1 MFERDGKRVRRAGGV
16 RAACGGLLLLAT
28 GSAAPA
34 QAPDPR
40 LLPAHPGYARN
51 AACAPVRIAM
61 PPATHRLPG
70 GAPISPRPAEI
81 PVGQGDSAICF
92 AYATADMI
100 SQRVGVTVSALD
112 VATRYYFA
120 DPAGLFRSRDRTLR
134 RYLAA
139 NPDLTEEIAESRND
153 TEASKE
159 RNPLRK
165 PFFDKL
171 EDGQEAAATLLYN
184 LGGLCPDRD
193 LPSFDGY
200 GQHLRT
206 LGRLRWTSRL
216 APKMSWRS
224 LGGTVDR
231 LRDPA
236 TDAFNAGWIAH
247 VERRCRRLP
256 LPVPLLPVSHGIADN
271 QLDFMERARTGDP
284 DLPRGSDRLM
294 AMIDYALDHGRVPTI
309 GYSWY
314 LLEDRDPKD
323 PDLHADHASPV
334 IARRK
339 VGGTCQYRIQDNTG
353 EYCARMREGMREACE
368 NGRVW
373 VGEGALRRTLYS
385 VTYLR

>member
-1 MFERDGKRVRRAGGV
+1 MRQAAG
-16 RAACGGLLLLAT
+16 RLLLALLAILAAEPA
-28 GSAAPA
+28 SAL
-34 QAPDPR
+34 DTR
-40 LLPAHPGYARN
+40 LLPERPAYARSRGCTET
-51 AACAPVRIAM
+51 AVAL
-61 PPATHRLPG
+61 PARRSTHPLDGR
-70 GAPISPRPAEI
+70 ISPDPALS
-81 PVGQGDSAICF
+81 PMSQGDSAICF

-294 AMIDYALDHGRVPTI
+294 AMIDYALDHDRLPVV

-314 LLEDRDPKD
+314 VLEERNPKD
-323 PDLHADHASPV
+323 PDLAADHSSP
-334 IARRK
+334 ILGRRK
-339 VGGTCQYRIQDNTG
+339 LGGRCHYHLQDNTG
-353 EYCARMREGMREACE
+353 EYCARMRPGIRERCAL
-368 NGRVW
+368 GRVW
-373 VGEGALRRTLYS
+373 LDEAELRASLYS
-385 VTYLR
+385 VIYLR

>member
-1 MFERDGKRVRRAGGV
+1 MRQAAG
-16 RAACGGLLLLAT
+16 RLLLALLAILAAEPA
-28 GSAAPA
+28 SALDTHLLPERPA
-34 QAPDPR
+34 YARSRGCPETAVALPARQGTHPLDGRISPDP
-40 LLPAHPGYARN
+40 AR
-51 AACAPVRIAM
+51 
-61 PPATHRLPG
+61 
-70 GAPISPRPAEI
+70 SPMS
-81 PVGQGDSAICF
+81 QGDSAICF

-120 DPAGLFRSRDRTLR
+120 DPAGLFRSRDRALR

-171 EDGQEAAATLLYN
+171 EDGQEAAAALLYN

-200 GQHLRT
+200 GQHVRT

-247 VERRCRRLP
+247 VERRCRRIP

-284 DLPRGSDRLM
+284 DLARGSDRLM
-294 AMIDYALDHGRVPTI
+294 AMIDYALDHGRLPVV

-314 LLEDRDPKD
+314 VLEERNPKD
-323 PDLHADHASPV
+323 PDLAADHSSP
-334 IARRK
+334 ILGRRK
-339 VGGTCQYRIQDNTG
+339 LGGRCHYHLQDNTG
-353 EYCARMREGMREACE
+353 EYCARMRPGIRERCAL
-368 NGRVW
+368 GRVW
-373 VGEGALRRTLYS
+373 LDEAELRASLYS
-385 VTYLR
+385 VIYLR

>member
-1 MFERDGKRVRRAGGV
+1 MRRAAG
-16 RAACGGLLLLAT
+16 RLLLALL
-28 GSAAPA
+28 SILAAEPA
-34 QAPDPR
+34 AALDTR
-40 LLPAHPGYARN
+40 LLPERPNYARSRGCTD
-51 AACAPVRIAM
+51 AAVALPVRRG
-61 PPATHRLPG
+61 THPLDGR
-70 GAPISPRPAEI
+70 ISPDPAHS
-81 PVGQGDSAICF
+81 PMSQGDSAICF

-120 DPAGLFRSRDRTLR
+120 DPAGLFRSRDRALR

-139 NPDLTEEIAESRND
+139 HPDLAEEIAESRND

-171 EDGQEAAATLLYN
+171 EDGQEEAAALLYN

-200 GQHLRT
+200 GQHVRT
-206 LGRLRWTSRL
+206 FARLRWRSRL
-216 APKMSWRS
+216 APRMNWRS

-247 VERRCRRLP
+247 VERLCRRKP
-256 LPVPLLPVSHGIADN
+256 LPVPLLPVSDGIADN
-271 QLDFMERARTGDP
+271 QLDFMERARNGDP
-284 DLPRGSDRLM
+284 DLTAGSDRLM
-294 AMIDYALDHGRVPTI
+294 AMIDYALDHGRLPVV

-314 LLEDRDPKD
+314 VLEERDPKD
-323 PDLHADHASPV
+323 PDLAADHSSP
-334 IARRK
+334 ILARRTA
-339 VGGTCQYRIQDNTG
+339 GGRCQYHLQDNTG
-353 EYCARMREGMREACE
+353 EYCARMRPGIRERCE
-368 NGRVW
+368 LGRVW
-373 VGEGALRRTLYS
+373 LDEAELRASLYS
-385 VTYLR
+385 VIYLR